1 MPHNPNPQGK
11 GLTPVLD
18 EWRGAQP
25 AQVTAKPPRQ
35 VLADYF
41 TTLLVL
47 SAEFSFKPAPGVAY
61 FLYLRN
67 GRWLLSLIAPAE
79 WRGRAPG
86 PCAGSCELQRDMTW
100 TLTPADDLADQPD
113 LVAALAD
120 FQQGFMALLDSD
132 APLEDS
138 LPFYVAQLPYYRRL
152 LAAGMAKSL
161 ESSMLLAGL
170 SGHSGRHWL
179 ESSPLPRLA

>member
-1 MPHNPNPQGK
+1 MPQNPNPQGK
-11 GLTPVLD
+11 GLTPVLE

-25 AQVTAKPPRQ
+25 AQVTAKAPRQ

-47 SAEFSFKPAPGVAY
+47 SAEFNFKPTTGVDY
-61 FLYLRN
+61 FLYLRD
-67 GRWLLSLIAPAE
+67 GGWQLSLIAPAE

-86 PCAGSCELQRDMTW
+86 PCAGRCELQRDMTW
-100 TLTPADDLADQPD
+100 ILAPADDLAEQHD
-113 LVAALAD
+113 LVAALAE
-120 FQQGFMALLDSD
+120 FQQGFVALLDSES
-132 APLEDS
+132 ALEES
-138 LPFYVAQLPYYRRL
+138 LPYYVAQLPYYRRL

-161 ESSMLLAGL
+161 ESSMALAGL

>member
-1 MPHNPNPQGK
+1 MPQNPNPQGK

-25 AQVTAKPPRQ
+25 AQVKAKPPRK

-47 SAEFSFKPAPGVAY
+47 SADFSFKPAPGVGY
-61 FLYLRN
+61 YLYLR
-67 GRWLLSLIAPAE
+67 GDQWLLSLISPQE
-79 WRGRAPG
+79 WRGRGPG
-86 PCAGSCELQRDMTW
+86 PCAGRCELQRDMTW
-100 TLTPADDLADQPD
+100 ALTPADDLAEQAD
-113 LVAALAD
+113 LVAALAA
-120 FQQGFMALLDSD
+120 FQEGFMALLDSE
-132 APLEDS
+132 APLEES
-138 LPFYVAQLPYYRRL
+138 LPYYVAQLPYYRRL

-161 ESSMLLAGL
+161 DLSLALAGL

-179 ESSPLPRLA
+179 ESSPLPRLT